1 MFFIIF
7 NYIKKCIDNAN
18 YTNYN
23 LLKNNKKN
31 NDDNSLNYE
40 LINLS
45 DFDDNINFNTNNK
58 ITTFAYNN
66 YFDDYNNYYTNYET
80 NKYNLIMDLV

>member
-45 DFDDNINFNTNNK
+45 DFDDNTNNK